1 MKMNAKYISIY
12 HKLIEQIEK
21 GAFTVGSKIPSEKSL
36 MEQFGVS
43 RDTIRK
49 SLQMLEQNGYINK
62 VKGKGSFILDTA
74 KLNFPVTGLISFKEL
89 SNQIGREAETIVEIL
104 EKKRPSKF
112 ISEQLE
118 IDDQTAIW
126 KVVRA
131 RKIDGKKIILDK
143 EYYNSAYVEKLSRS
157 ICEGSIFDYIENTL
171 HLNIGFAKKEI
182 VVQASTEDDQKYLDL
197 DGYDM
202 VVVVNTFVYL
212 DDGSLLQYGQSRH
225 RPDKFKF
232 VDFARRIQQVNE

>member
-1 MKMNAKYISIY
+1 MNMNAKYISIY

-21 GAFTVGSKIPSEKSL
+21 GIYSVGSKIPSEKCL
-36 MEQFGVS
+36 MEQFDVS

-74 KLNFPVTGLISFKEL
+74 KFNFPVTGLISLKEL
-89 SNQIGREAETIVEIL
+89 SAQIGRTAETIVEKL
-104 EKKRPSKF
+104 EFKKPSKF
-112 ISEQLE
+112 IKEQLL
-118 IDDQTAIW
+118 IDDETSIW
-126 KVVRA
+126 KVIRS

-143 EYYNSAYVEKLSRS
+143 EYYNGEYVEKLSRE

-171 HLNIGFAKKEI
+171 SLNIGFAKKEI
-182 VVQASTEDDQKYLDL
+182 VVQTCNEDDRKYLDL

-232 VDFARRIQQVNE
+232 VDFARRIQQNI

>member
-1 MKMNAKYISIY
+1 MNAKYISIY
-12 HKLIEQIEK
+12 HKLIEKIEK
-21 GAFTVGSKIPSEKSL
+21 GIYSVGSKIPSEKCL
-36 MEQFGVS
+36 MEQFAVS

-74 KLNFPVTGLISFKEL
+74 KFNFPVTGLISFKEL
-89 SNQIGREAETIVEIL
+89 SVQIGRTAETIVEKL
-104 EKKRPSKF
+104 ELKKPSKF
-112 ISEQLE
+112 IKEQLQME
-118 IDDQTAIW
+118 DDTSIW
-126 KVVRA
+126 KVIRS

-143 EYYNSAYVEKLSRS
+143 EYYNGKYVEKLSKE
-157 ICEGSIFDYIENTL
+157 ICEGSIFDYIENIL
-171 HLNIGFAKKEI
+171 SLNIGFAKKEI
-182 VVQASTEDDQKYLDL
+182 VVQTCNEDDKKYLDL

-232 VDFARRIQQVNE
+232 VDFARRIQQNN

>member
-21 GAFTVGSKIPSEKSL
+21 GIFTVGSKIPSEKSL
-36 MEQFGVS
+36 MEQFDVS

-74 KLNFPVTGLISFKEL
+74 KFNFPVTGLISFKEL
-89 SNQIGREAETIVEIL
+89 SMQIGRTAETIVEIL
-104 EKKRPSKF
+104 EKKKPSKY
-112 ISEQLE
+112 IKEQLQ
-118 IDDQTAIW
+118 IDDNTAVW

-131 RKIDGKKIILDK
+131 RKIGGKRIILDK
-143 EYYNSAYVEKLSRS
+143 EYYNGEHVEKLTKE

-171 HLNIGFAKKEI
+171 LLNIGFAKKEI
-182 VVQASTEDDQKYLDL
+182 VVQTCTDDDRKYLDL

-232 VDFARRIQQVNE
+232 VDFARRIKHNND

>member
-1 MKMNAKYISIY
+1 MNMNAKYISIY
-12 HKLIEQIEK
+12 HRLIEQIEK
-21 GAFTVGSKIPSEKSL
+21 GVFAVGSKIPSEKSL
-36 MEQFGVS
+36 MEQFDVS

-74 KLNFPVTGLISFKEL
+74 KFNFPVTGLISFKEL
-89 SNQIGREAETIVEIL
+89 STQIGRKAETIVEKL
-104 EKKRPSKF
+104 DKVKPGKF
-112 ISEQLE
+112 IKEQLQ
-118 IDDQTAIW
+118 IDDETAVW

-131 RKIDGKKIILDK
+131 RKIDGKRIILDK
-143 EYYNSAYVEKLSRS
+143 EFYNGIYIDLLTKE

-171 HLNIGFAKKEI
+171 MLNIGFAKKEI
-182 VVQASTEDDQKYLDL
+182 VVQTCSEDDRKYLDL

-232 VDFARRIQQVNE
+232 VDFARRIQQNN

>member
-1 MKMNAKYISIY
+1 
-12 HKLIEQIEK
+12 
-21 GAFTVGSKIPSEKSL
+21 
-36 MEQFGVS
+36 
-43 RDTIRK
+43 
-49 SLQMLEQNGYINK
+49 MLEQNGYINK

-74 KLNFPVTGLISFKEL
+74 KYNFPVSGLVSFKEL
-89 SNQIGREAETIVEIL
+89 STQIGRTAETIVEVL
-104 EKKRPSKF
+104 EKKKPSHF
-112 ISEQLE
+112 IKEQLQ
-118 IDDQTAIW
+118 IDDEIPVW

-143 EYYNSAYVEKLSRS
+143 EYYNASYVEKLTKK

-171 HLNIGFAKKEI
+171 LLNIGFAKKEI
-182 VVQASTEDDQKYLDL
+182 VVQASTEEDQKYLDL

-232 VDFARRIQQVNE
+232 VDFARRIQQNIQ

>member
-1 MKMNAKYISIY
+1 MNAKYISIY
-12 HKLIEQIEK
+12 HRLIEQIEK
-21 GAFTVGSKIPSEKSL
+21 GVFAVGSKIPSEKSL
-36 MEQFGVS
+36 MEQFDVS

-74 KLNFPVTGLISFKEL
+74 KFNFPVTGLISFKEL
-89 SNQIGREAETIVEIL
+89 STQIGRNAETIVEKL
-104 EKKRPSKF
+104 DKVKPGKF
-112 ISEQLE
+112 IKEQLQ
-118 IDDQTAIW
+118 IDDETAVW

-131 RKIDGKKIILDK
+131 RKIDGKRIILDK
-143 EYYNSAYVEKLSRS
+143 EFYNGIYIDLLTKE

-171 HLNIGFAKKEI
+171 MLNIGFAKKEI
-182 VVQASTEDDQKYLDL
+182 VVQTCSEDDRKYLDL

-232 VDFARRIQQVNE
+232 VDFARRIQQNN

>member
-1 MKMNAKYISIY
+1 MNAKYISIY
-12 HKLIEQIEK
+12 HRLIEQIEK
-21 GAFTVGSKIPSEKSL
+21 GVFAVGSKIPSEKSL
-36 MEQFGVS
+36 MEQFDVS

-74 KLNFPVTGLISFKEL
+74 KFNFPVTGLISFKEL
-89 SNQIGREAETIVEIL
+89 STQIGRKAETIVEKL
-104 EKKRPSKF
+104 DKVKPGKF
-112 ISEQLE
+112 IKEQLQ
-118 IDDQTAIW
+118 IDDETAVW

-131 RKIDGKKIILDK
+131 RKIDGKRIILDK
-143 EYYNSAYVEKLSRS
+143 EFYNGIYIDLLTKE

-171 HLNIGFAKKEI
+171 MLNIGFAKKEI
-182 VVQASTEDDQKYLDL
+182 VVQTCSEDDRKYLDL

-232 VDFARRIQQVNE
+232 VDFARRIQQNN

>member
-21 GAFTVGSKIPSEKSL
+21 GSFTVGSKIPSEKSL
-36 MEQFGVS
+36 MEQFNVS

-74 KLNFPVTGLISFKEL
+74 KYNFPVSGLVSFKEL
-89 SNQIGREAETIVEIL
+89 STQIGRTAETIVEVL
-104 EKKRPSKF
+104 EKKKPSHF
-112 ISEQLE
+112 IKEQLQ
-118 IDDQTAIW
+118 IDDEIPVW

-143 EYYNSAYVEKLSRS
+143 EYYNGSYVEKLTKK

-171 HLNIGFAKKEI
+171 LLNIGFAKKEI
-182 VVQASTEDDQKYLDL
+182 VVQASTEEDQKYLDL

-232 VDFARRIQQVNE
+232 VDFARRIQQNIQ